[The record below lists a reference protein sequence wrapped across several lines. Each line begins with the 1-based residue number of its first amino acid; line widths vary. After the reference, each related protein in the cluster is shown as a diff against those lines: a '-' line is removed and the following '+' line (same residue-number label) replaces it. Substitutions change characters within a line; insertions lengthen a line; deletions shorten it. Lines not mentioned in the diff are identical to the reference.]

1 MSLLWAAEWLAS
13 TNGSIALHESQ
24 YMYTIV
30 ESVHVL
36 TLCIF
41 VGFAVLFDL
50 RLLNQALT
58 RVPVSEVSRRLLP
71 WSVGGF
77 VIMVITGAA
86 LFYAIPVRTYL
97 SIWFRFKVVFLI
109 LAGLNVWIFTNGVYT
124 RVAEWDLAEVAP
136 KAARRAGI
144 ASLILWALIVVF
156 GRMIAYNWFDCDIQP
171 QSAFV
176 NFVAG
181 CVVPPAQ
188 P

>member
-13 TNGSIALHESQ
+13 THYSIALHESL
-24 YMYTIV
+24 YMYPLV
-30 ESVHVL
+30 ESIHVL

-50 RLLNQALT
+50 RLLNKVLT

-71 WSVGGF
+71 WTTFGF
-77 VIMVITGAA
+77 VIMVISGAA
-86 LFYAIPVRTYL
+86 LFYAIPVRTYN
-97 SIWFRFKVVFLI
+97 SVWFRFKVVFLI
-109 LAGLNVWIFTNGVYT
+109 LAGINVWIFNTGVYT
-124 RVAEWDLAEVAP
+124 RIAEWDLAAITP
-136 KAARRAGI
+136 KAARRAAV

-181 CVVPPAQ
+181 CVVPPAK

>member
-30 ESVHVL
+30 ESIHVL
-36 TLCIF
+36 TLCLF
-41 VGFAVLFDL
+41 MGFAVLFDL
-50 RLLNQALT
+50 RLLNKALT
-58 RVPVSEVSRRLLP
+58 RVPVSEVSRQLLP
-71 WSVGGF
+71 WTIGGF
-77 VIMVITGAA
+77 IIMVITGVA

-109 LAGLNVWIFTNGVYT
+109 CAGINVWIFHSGINT
-124 RVAEWDLAEVAP
+124 RIHEWDMATVLP
-136 KAARRAGI
+136 KAARVAGI
-144 ASLILWALIVVF
+144 VSLVLWASVIVS
-156 GRMIAYNWFDCDIQP
+156 GRFIAYNWFDCDIQP

-181 CVVPPAQ
+181 CVVPPAK